1 MSTSSIGLNESVG
14 NYIQKFG
21 VREDRDQKL
30 LRGVTASHPYS
41 RMQISPEQGQFMSLL
56 IEILDAKR
64 CLEVGVFTGYSA
76 MTVAKAMGPAG
87 KLIALDISEDFTAI
101 AREHWKS
108 AGIEGQIDLRLG
120 PAIDSLKE
128 MLETGGQNTFD
139 FAFIDADKGNYL
151 AYYEAALQ
159 LIRPGGII
167 GIDNVLW
174 DGSVADP
181 SNTEADAK
189 SIRSLN
195 EKLATDQRV
204 LVSMI
209 PIGDGLT
216 LARKR

>member
-14 NYIQKFG
+14 DYVQKFG

-30 LRGVTASHPYS
+30 LREVTASHPYS
-41 RMQISPEQGQFMSLL
+41 RMQISPEQGQFMALL

-87 KLIALDISEDFTAI
+87 KVIALDISEDFTAI
-101 AREHWKS
+101 AREHWRS
-108 AGIEGQIDLRLG
+108 AGIEAQIDLRLG
-120 PAIDSLKE
+120 PAIDTLEE
-128 MLETGGQNTFD
+128 MLEAGEQNTFD

-181 SNTEADAK
+181 SNIEADTE

-195 EKLATDQRV
+195 EKLATDQCV
-204 LVSMI
+204 TVSMI

>member
-1 MSTSSIGLNESVG
+1 
-14 NYIQKFG
+14 
-21 VREDRDQKL
+21 
-30 LRGVTASHPYS
+30 
-41 RMQISPEQGQFMSLL
+41 
-56 IEILDAKR
+56 
-64 CLEVGVFTGYSA
+64 
-76 MTVAKAMGPAG
+76 
-87 KLIALDISEDFTAI
+87 
-101 AREHWKS
+101 
-108 AGIEGQIDLRLG
+108 
-120 PAIDSLKE
+120 
-128 MLETGGQNTFD
+128 MLETGGQYTFD

-181 SNTEADAK
+181 SNTEADTK